1 MNQQPKEEGARRQG
15 AEHQRAEHQRE
26 DTHSNPTQPGGLPQA
41 TTSPAKPGKPGPRA
55 PHAER
60 GPGSAGADVGMSSDG
75 GYAEDTQPA
84 QPDRASGERR
94 P

>member
-1 MNQQPKEEGARRQG
+1 MNQPPKDE
-15 AEHQRAEHQRE
+15 RAEHQRE
-26 DTHSNPTQPGGLPQA
+26 DTQSNPTQQGGLPQA

-75 GYAEDTQPA
+75 GYAEDTKPA

>member
-1 MNQQPKEEGARRQG
+1 MNQPPKDE
-15 AEHQRAEHQRE
+15 RAEHQRE
-26 DTHSNPTQPGGLPQA
+26 DTTSNPMQKDQLPQA

-55 PHAER
+55 AHAER

-75 GYAEDTQPA
+75 GYAEDTKPA